1 MARQVAAPAFPASPV
16 DVVRAAAVGVALLL
30 AVFVVWPVI
39 ALLVHGLLTPVA
51 SWPWRIAM
59 QTLAVALSSAFVAVG
74 LAVLLAF
81 VITRM
86 DVPGRAMLWQ
96 LFTIGA
102 LIPPFMAPLA
112 LLVLFGSLASGASR
126 LGLTTI
132 VAGQALAFLPYAVA
146 LIVRVLA
153 RIPAELEQ
161 AAEVLGASRWTIM
174 RRVTVGLAGPG
185 LLRAAL
191 VLVGLCLADVAT
203 PLLLG
208 GDSRVLST
216 MIVDA
221 AAVDGHGG
229 AAALLLAALATLAA
243 LPAGA
248 WRFAGAVARDQPA
261 LPRLERP
268 TPATLR
274 WVLGLAAWG
283 IALVPA
289 ALWVVVPL
297 GSLLRV
303 GVGTRGLSFEHWA
316 VLAGAA
322 GIGALRNSLL
332 LGLGVALA
340 GTALALVTAWII
352 EGSAGSWGRAIALL
366 AWVPIVIPGVAAG
379 VGYVLVFGMPPVML
393 ATMPILIAI
402 VACWELPVTS
412 RVARDVLVRTD
423 RSIEDAAVSLGA
435 DRATTLTRIVAPSL
449 RPVAGWLF
457 GYLFAAGVM
466 AVGTV
471 IAVTGPGREL
481 GALTM
486 LTLAAAGATGAAC
499 AVATALLALA
509 GGAVLLGRAI
519 AGRQRGPTLLA

>member
-1 MARQVAAPAFPASPV
+1 
-16 DVVRAAAVGVALLL
+16 
-30 AVFVVWPVI
+30 
-39 ALLVHGLLTPVA
+39 
-51 SWPWRIAM
+51 
-59 QTLAVALSSAFVAVG
+59 
-74 LAVLLAF
+74 
-81 VITRM
+81 
-86 DVPGRAMLWQ
+86 
-96 LFTIGA
+96 
-102 LIPPFMAPLA
+102 
-112 LLVLFGSLASGASR
+112 
-126 LGLTTI
+126 
-132 VAGQALAFLPYAVA
+132 
-146 LIVRVLA
+146 
-153 RIPAELEQ
+153 
-161 AAEVLGASRWTIM
+161 
-174 RRVTVGLAGPG
+174 
-185 LLRAAL
+185 
-191 VLVGLCLADVAT
+191 
-203 PLLLG
+203 
-208 GDSRVLST
+208 
-216 MIVDA
+216 
-221 AAVDGHGG
+221 
-229 AAALLLAALATLAA
+229 
-243 LPAGA
+243 
-248 WRFAGAVARDQPA
+248 
-261 LPRLERP
+261 
-268 TPATLR
+268 
-274 WVLGLAAWG
+274 
-283 IALVPA
+283 
-289 ALWVVVPL
+289 
-297 GSLLRV
+297 
-303 GVGTRGLSFEHWA
+303 
-316 VLAGAA
+316 LAGAA

-340 GTALALVTAWII
+340 GTALALVTAWTI